1 MRVSEFNNTLKYL
14 KDLGPKKGISFD
26 GALSSTTYAKLV
38 RVTQRTVGLLYLGG
52 WVVVS
57 WRGQVNSEFLLHQFL
72 GFANR
77 RGLESP

>member
-14 KDLGPKKGISFD
+14 KDLGPKKGISLG

-38 RVTQRTVGLLYLGG
+38 RVTQRTVGLLYPGG
-52 WVVVS
+52 WAVVS
-57 WRGQVNSEFLLHQFL
+57 WRGQVNSEFLLHLFL

-77 RGLESP
+77 RGPRL